1 MSGLHKAGTEDN
13 VGMSSALH
21 AEVCTDLTLSLP
33 SQGELYRYLG
43 YRQGTVP
50 SARIASRI
58 EQVTADALSCLNPR
72 GAFALYAITGRTK
85 DSLTFGNATISGNVA
100 GYLATAERIAVF
112 VATIGEEVSQ
122 LAAQTRQNGDSL
134 AEWILDAF
142 GSWAAEATADALM
155 ERIRGNAFDGEAL
168 TLRYSPG
175 YCGMALEQQRT
186 LFQMV
191 QAEAIGVT
199 LMPSML
205 MYPLKSISGIV
216 GLGPQEKVST
226 YRAPCDYC
234 NRDGCHMRR

>member
-1 MSGLHKAGTEDN
+1 MC
-13 VGMSSALH
+13 MPSALH
-21 AEVCTDLTLSLP
+21 TEVCTDLTLSP
-33 SQGELYRYLG
+33 PPHVELYRYLG
-43 YRQGTVP
+43 YRQGAVP

-58 EQVTADALSCLNPR
+58 EQVTVDARSCLDPR
-72 GAFALYAITGRTK
+72 GAFALYAITGRTE
-85 DSLTFGNATISGNVA
+85 DSLTFADATIPGKVA
-100 GYLATAERIAVF
+100 GYLATAQRIAVF
-112 VATIGEEVSQ
+112 VATIGEKVSH
-122 LAAQTRQNGDSL
+122 LAAQARQNDDSL
-134 AEWILDAF
+134 AEWILDSF

-155 ERIRGNAFDGEAL
+155 ERIRRNAFDGEAL

-191 QAEAIGVT
+191 QTEAIGVT